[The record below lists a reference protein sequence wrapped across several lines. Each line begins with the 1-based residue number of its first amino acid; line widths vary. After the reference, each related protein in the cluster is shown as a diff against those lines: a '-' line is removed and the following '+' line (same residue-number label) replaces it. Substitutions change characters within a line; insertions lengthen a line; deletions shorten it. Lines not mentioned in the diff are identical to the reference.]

1 MRVCGRC
8 GATVT
13 GDRCGLC
20 GAPASQAQA
29 IAAVPAPTPPQPG
42 PRPSLSP
49 TPTTRPASLETSP
62 PGGGS
67 VPDSNRRGIPRVGLV
82 IGGAA
87 LLVAALVTGWSLGR
101 DEPAV
106 SGYPVAGDAAAA
118 DPADS
123 AATRGGTTPTQV
135 ASRYPDVVAPPGS
148 KECGRFG
155 TGPLAAAGTA
165 NETTSCPFSLN
176 VHEAYLA
183 TGLNGTPGQV
193 TAYSPVTEKWYTL
206 DCSGWQPVLCTGGVA
221 ARVILYGGELVVD
234 TAAGQ

>member
-20 GAPASQAQA
+20 GAPANQAQTL
-29 IAAVPAPTPPQPG
+29 AAVPTSAPPVPA
-42 PRPSLSP
+42 PSLSP
-49 TPTTRPASLETSP
+49 TPTTTRPALPLGPSSP
-62 PGGGS
+62 DGPGEPGR
-67 VPDSNRRGIPRVGLV
+67 RRGLPRVGLV

-106 SGYPVAGDAAAA
+106 SGYPVAGDAAAV
-118 DPADS
+118 DPADA
-123 AATRGGTTPTQV
+123 AATRGGTTPTHL
-135 ASRYPDVVAPPGS
+135 ASRYPEVVVPPGS
-148 KECGRFG
+148 KECGHFG